1 MPKPDPTAVA
11 LDRELLATLIK
22 GYKAIAAK
30 LAQPHDETTIAF
42 IEILAFVN
50 GVTTVALVSA
60 GENGGTA

>member
-1 MPKPDPTAVA
+1 MPKPDPIAIA

-42 IEILAFVN
+42 IE
-50 GVTTVALVSA
+50 GVTTTALLAA
-60 GENGGTA
+60 GENGGT